1 MFDRR
6 FDSYLVVHKRKAYL
20 FSLLLV
26 IFPLIYCTRP
36 STNQLLSNFNYV
48 ANEKIEHATKNLL
61 WAPYSKS
68 NQVFLKDQF
77 LEPAPHFLQR
87 SKI

>member
-6 FDSYLVVHKRKAYL
+6 FDSCLVVHKRKSCL

-26 IFPLIYCTRP
+26 LFPLICCTRP
-36 STNQLLSNFNYV
+36 STNQLLSNFNHV

-61 WAPYSKS
+61 WAPNSKS
-68 NQVFLKDQF
+68 NQVFLKVQF
-77 LEPAPHFLQR
+77 LEPAPHFLLR